1 MSTLREYPSDSGSSG
16 RNPNARP
23 AERTSTADP
32 AGPDAPRRRYAVVGL
47 SNRGVAS
54 FVRPLLGVSD
64 AGAPDDAADSSD
76 RSTLGY
82 GASAD
87 DFSGHG
93 ELVAVLDVDRARA
106 DAFAATI
113 LPPGHPEVPI
123 YAPEEFEDLVR
134 EARPDVVIV
143 TSPDHS
149 HARYIEAALAAGVDV
164 VSEKPMVATAADA
177 ARVLRAEQ
185 ASAAGVRVTHNLRYT
200 SRHRQIKRMVLAGA
214 IGRPLHVNM
223 DYHVDI
229 RHGASYFLRW
239 NRERA
244 NSGGL
249 TIHKST
255 HHLDLISWW
264 LADAPSTVY
273 AVGGRDYYG
282 PGSPH
287 RPAGANTAQVR
298 ERDPYYQAQRGSGAF
313 HDGADQA
320 RRGLFDLPYE
330 VQYPAGSDL
339 YLYDE
344 EIDVEDHVAALLT
357 FASGATAAY
366 AVDFSSPWE
375 GYRATLT
382 GTHGT
387 IEVFTGRT
395 PDGESLPGSGQVTHR
410 PLFGPPEVIDIE
422 SVSGGHDGA
431 DPLMR
436 RDLFVGPDEESVA
449 LGLGA
454 SAHEGALAVAAGE
467 AIWRSIEEGRIVSV
481 AELLET
487 RSSAQG

>member
-1 MSTLREYPSDSGSSG
+1 MSTLRDHPSESGASG
-16 RNPNARP
+16 RHPNA
-23 AERTSTADP
+23 ERARRADTTDP
-32 AGPDAPRRRYAVVGL
+32 GEADRPRRRYAVVGL

-64 AGAPDDAADSSD
+64 SGAGEDA
-76 RSTLGY
+76 TLGY
-82 GASAD
+82 GADAD

-106 DAFAATI
+106 GAFAATI
-113 LPPGHPEVPI
+113 LPPGHPDVPA
-123 YAPEEFEDLVR
+123 YAPEQYGDLLR
-134 EARPDVVIV
+134 WTRPDAVIV
-143 TSPDHS
+143 TSPDHT
-149 HARYIEAALAAGVDV
+149 HARYIVEALKHGVDV
-164 VSEKPMVATAADA
+164 ISEKPMVATAADA
-177 ARVLRAEQ
+177 ARVLEAERE
-185 ASAAGVRVTHNLRYT
+185 SAGTVRVTHNLRYT

-214 IGRPLHVNM
+214 IGRPLHVNL

-287 RPAGANTAQVR
+287 RPDAASPAQVR
-298 ERDPYYQAQRGSGAF
+298 ERDPYYQAQRGSGTF
-313 HDGADQA
+313 PDGAGET

-330 VQYPAGSDL
+330 VQYPAGRDL
-339 YLYDE
+339 YLYDD
-344 EIDVEDHVAALLT
+344 EIDIEDHVAALLT
-357 FASGATAAY
+357 FERGATAAY

-387 IEVFTGRT
+387 IEMFTGRT
-395 PDGESLPGSGQVTHR
+395 PDGEALPGSGQVVHR
-410 PLFGPPEVIDIE
+410 PLFGPAEVIDIE

-436 RDLFVGPDEESVA
+436 RDLFVGPDAESVA

-454 SAHEGALAVAAGE
+454 SAREGALAVAAGE
-467 AIWRSIEEGRIVSV
+467 AIWRSIGEGRILSI
-481 AELLET
+481 AELLNGEY
-487 RSSAQG
+487 S